1 MCRYA
6 SLNLKWK
13 HMWARNERL
22 HRAVIRAGLFLLFRR
37 LISVY
42 FSLQMRRL
50 CSSACR
56 PHSWEWL
63 VLAVVLV
70 LSDWYELQG
79 WLLRSQ
85 TEKEMAENNQNFSLF
100 AGTTQMIQMRF
111 MRYYTGS
118 CSGCWMSLS
127 SADQHTHIHTF
138 KHKWTQCES

>member
-1 MCRYA
+1 MCRYS

-13 HMWARNERL
+13 HMWARNESL
-22 HRAVIRAGLFLLFRR
+22 HRAVIRAGLFLLFLC

-50 CSSACR
+50 CLSTCR

-70 LSDWYELQG
+70 LSDCYELQG
-79 WLLRSQ
+79 LLLRSQ
-85 TEKEMAENNQNFSLF
+85 REREMTENSKKFSLF
-100 AGTTQMIQMRF
+100 FSRFAGTIQMRF

-118 CSGCWMSLS
+118 CLGCWMSLC
-127 SADQHTHIHTF
+127 AAYTHSHTF
-138 KHKWTQCES
+138 KDKWTKCES